1 MSPLTGSTAM
11 AGGPA
16 LPSTSSLMPV
26 PDAAPPPTGV
36 QNCAVISAPLAGGD
50 GAAGRGPLGGP
61 DSRVMVYRAWG
72 GGRLDPDVASTTYWP
87 VSGSVRKPPSAGIW
101 ESADPK
107 SLLSTTWPSG
117 P

>member
-16 LPSTSSLMPV
+16 PPCVSSLMPV

-61 DSRVMVYRAWG
+61 G
-72 GGRLDPDVASTTYWP
+72 
-87 VSGSVRKPPSAGIW
+87 
-101 ESADPK
+101 
-107 SLLSTTWPSG
+107 
-117 P
+117 